1 MRTLTKNLLSRAN
14 KPLAASLPLSTGEGL
29 TTEGINKWLAN
40 LFSQPATTRKL
51 EQYKASVPVYFAVNI
66 RGDAVA
72 RAPMKAYTVK
82 GRNELE
88 ELPAADPIQKHLTRV
103 NPWWTHSDL
112 WRGIETY
119 LCLWGSSFRFVDKI
133 GPNPA
138 DWEQWLLR
146 PDKVAVVVDK
156 RPGSVNQYI
165 KGFIYDPYGAKFPM
179 LPDEVIWDRY
189 FNPLDEFSGLSPLE
203 PLLQDILPMRQDM
216 IKANRFLF
224 KNGIMSPK
232 FAFMM
237 KGPLTDEGVEQFYA
251 RLEERHM
258 GPENAHRPF
267 VVDMGSGSVENLGFN
282 NREMEWSEGV
292 KWAAGDVL
300 TAYGVREELYPG
312 SQRTTYH
319 NLGEALQDFY
329 RNTISSEWELL
340 EAGMNERFRPMLPTR
355 YQNIIFKFDTTVVGA
370 MQESLNE
377 KSNRELME
385 VRAGALLLDE
395 YRADR
400 GRPPLPDGMGQK
412 SYITGGTQTLGQIL
426 GDVGV
431 NINKPA
437 GAGQEPIADEV
448 QALAL
453 NGAQVTA
460 LLSVI
465 EQVTQKQLAPAT
477 AKDLI
482 KASFPLISDSVVSV
496 MVDSAAGF
504 TPAPLAAPQTDPA
517 PRVLEEVRC
526 PDPNCNSITGRRII
540 QGSFQYCRNCKR
552 EFET

>member
-1 MRTLTKNLLSRAN
+1 MRTLTRNLLSRAN

-29 TTEGINKWLAN
+29 TTEGINKWLAG
-40 LFSQPATTRKL
+40 LFSQSADTRKL
-51 EQYKASVPVYFAVNI
+51 HQYKASVPVYFAVNI

-88 ELPAADPIQKHLTRV
+88 ELPANHPVQKHLAGV

-112 WRGIETY
+112 WRGVETY

-133 GPNPA
+133 GPTPA
-138 DWEQWLLR
+138 TWEQWLLR
-146 PDKVAVVVDK
+146 PDKVAIVVDK

-165 KGFIYDPYGAKFPM
+165 KGFIYDPYGAKYPM

-216 IKANRFLF
+216 IRANRFLF

-232 FAFMM
+232 VAFMM
-237 KGPLTDEGVEQFYA
+237 KGPLTDDNVEQFYA
-251 RLEERHM
+251 RLEERHS

-267 VVDMGSGSVENLGFN
+267 IVDMGSGNVQNLGFT
-282 NREMEWSEGV
+282 NREMEWSDGV

-300 TAYGVREELYPG
+300 TAFGVREELYPG

-319 NLGEALQDFY
+319 NLSEALQDFY

-340 EAGMNERFRPMLPTR
+340 EAGMSERFRPMLPAQYR
-355 YQNIIFKFDTTVVGA
+355 NLVFKFDTTVVGA

-377 KSNRELME
+377 KSNREINE
-385 VRAGALLLDE
+385 TRSGVRTPDE
-395 YRADR
+395 YRAER
-400 GRPPLPDGMGQK
+400 GMPPLPDGLGAK
-412 SYITGGTQTLGQIL
+412 PYVSAGTL
-426 GDVGV
+426 
-431 NINKPA
+431 
-437 GAGQEPIADEV
+437 
-448 QALAL
+448 
-453 NGAQVTA
+453 
-460 LLSVI
+460 
-465 EQVTQKQLAPAT
+465 
-477 AKDLI
+477 
-482 KASFPLISDSVVSV
+482 
-496 MVDSAAGF
+496 
-504 TPAPLAAPQTDPA
+504 PLAGVGGQGSTAQTDPV
-517 PRVLEEVRC
+517 PRMIEEVRC
-526 PDPNCNSITGRRII
+526 PNPDCNSVTGRYII
-540 QGSFQYCRNCKR
+540 QGSHQYCRSCKM